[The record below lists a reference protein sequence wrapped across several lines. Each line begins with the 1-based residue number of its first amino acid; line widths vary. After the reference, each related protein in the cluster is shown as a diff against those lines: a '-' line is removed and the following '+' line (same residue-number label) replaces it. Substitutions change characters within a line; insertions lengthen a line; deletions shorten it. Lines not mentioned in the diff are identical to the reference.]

1 MATIVKKGPHILC
14 ATSYAPTNIA
24 CIKYWGKRDASL
36 NLPINS
42 SVSITLDMDDL
53 RTVTSVTA
61 SSTFKKD
68 RLWLNG
74 NEEDPEKN
82 KRVQKVLSE
91 IRKRITKDVVINRN
105 NSETV
110 TVSASD
116 LKTYG
121 VHIISYNTF
130 PTAAGLASSASGYA
144 CMVHAL
150 SNLFNVEETFEGELT
165 TIARQGSG
173 SACRSLYSGFVKWK
187 MGSKVDGTDS
197 IAVQVA
203 KKADWKNMEAIICVV
218 SDKKKDVGSTGGMAS
233 SVKTSKLLKHRAEC
247 IVDER
252 LEKIEKAYLKNDFET
267 FGRITMQDSNQFHAT
282 CLDSFPPIFYMNDVS
297 RDIIQLVHKYNEMCG
312 KIVAAYTFDA
322 GPNAV
327 IFVEKGNVPTLLKGL
342 LSSFPSNDNGRI
354 VSSLDETILKI
365 ANLNGNINYE
375 DDENKF
381 LKWCKNILGTK
392 YLNTTDSVKQFI
404 HTRVGDGASSANT
417 DNATNND
424 LHLADEFTGLPKE
437 QYWKG
442 GNLLNKKRDVIAKW
456 G

>member
-1 MATIVKKGPHILC
+1 MATMMENNNTNEILK

-24 CIKYWGKRDASL
+24 CIKYWGKRDTSL

-53 RTVTSVTA
+53 RTVTTVAA
-61 SSTFKKD
+61 SKTFKKD

-74 NEEDPEKN
+74 NEENPENN
-82 KRVQKVLSE
+82 KRVQKVLNE
-91 IRKRITKDVVINRN
+91 IRKRANKDIIINETTTITAN
-105 NSETV
+105 E
-110 TVSASD
+110 

-150 SNLFNVEETFEGELT
+150 SNLFQIEETFNGELT

-173 SACRSLYSGFVKWK
+173 SACRSLYSGFVKWD
-187 MGSKVDGTDS
+187 MGSKADGTDS
-197 IAVQVA
+197 IAIQVA
-203 KKADWKNMEAIICVV
+203 KKSDWKNMEAIICVV

-252 LEKIEKAYLKNDFET
+252 LNEIEKAYLNNDFET

-297 RDIIQLVHKYNEMCG
+297 RDIIQLVHKYNESCG

-327 IFVEKGNVPTLLKGL
+327 IFVEKNNVPTLLKGL
-342 LSSFPSNDNGRI
+342 LSSFPSSTNGRI
-354 VSSLDETILKI
+354 VSSLDDTILQI
-365 ANLNGNINYE
+365 ANLGGGKKIDY
-375 DDENKF
+375 DADENIF
-381 LKWCKNILGTK
+381 LKWCKTILGTK

-404 HTRVGDGASSANT
+404 HTRVGDGAMSA
-417 DNATNND
+417 DNNI
-424 LHLADEFTGLPKE
+424 HLADDTTGLPKE
-437 QYWKG
+437 QYWIG
-442 GNLLNKKRDVIAKW
+442 GQTLLNKKKDIIAKW
-456 G
+456 E